1 MFICENKGPTCKVHL
16 YFFIELTPVFITVM
30 SLLLFSVQERT
41 PFDKWFKVEPFREF
55 HKVVTME
62 KFMKEIAPKV
72 WPPGKKIGE

>member
-1 MFICENKGPTCKVHL
+1 
-16 YFFIELTPVFITVM
+16 M

-72 WPPGKKIGE
+72 WPRGKRIGE